1 MICYDIICHDMICYV
16 MIFFWPG
23 RGRGPAPAGAGRGG
37 RARAGPAP
45 GPGRAGPRPGRGP
58 AKKMSKNV
66 PLFLFFAALYNQ
78 KGTFLTIFSFLL
90 RFTKK

>member
-37 RARAGPAP
+37 RARAGPQT
-45 GPGRAGPRPGRGP
+45 PRRVFIQTH
-58 AKKMSKNV
+58 ASVIHRMR
-66 PLFLFFAALYNQ
+66 
-78 KGTFLTIFSFLL
+78 LL
-90 RFTKK
+90 